1 MLKIGLIGPDFLLQ
15 RDEMVFRQ
23 QQIKT
28 VRIQDGAQMQQID
41 GLLLTGW
48 KSSDYLHNIK
58 RLAPSFLKY
67 RSQISLLGIAVGAAA
82 MGRGGILPVMDCN
95 IVSRP
100 GRSVATAILEMPSF
114 TQERFTAVFLPEVRF
129 TALAPNL
136 GIVCRNGKREP
147 VVVRQGN
154 DLACGYVAE
163 LTAQPYLYH
172 YWLEMVAALKNSKDF

>member
-67 RSQISLLGIAVGAAA
+67 RSQISLLGIAGGAAA
-82 MGRGGILPVMDCN
+82 MGRGGILPVMD
-95 IVSRP
+95 
-100 GRSVATAILEMPSF
+100 
-114 TQERFTAVFLPEVRF
+114 
-129 TALAPNL
+129 
-136 GIVCRNGKREP
+136 
-147 VVVRQGN
+147 
-154 DLACGYVAE
+154 
-163 LTAQPYLYH
+163 
-172 YWLEMVAALKNSKDF
+172 